1 MGSTPKGNDARI
13 DLSGGL
19 QAVSDRLYGGDL
31 SRKPLNYLIEYHR
44 VFESFKG
51 KLIRLLELG
60 VQNGLSILM
69 WKEYFQGRA
78 EIVGIDISPRPAR
91 FPDDPRVSFFQGGQ
105 DDPAVIAAASGGR
118 PFDVIIDDASHLG
131 FLTARSFALLF
142 PTLLNPG
149 GVYIIEDICTAF
161 TSSGADFDC
170 AEYCPPEIG
179 LPGAPRIFPSH
190 HHGMVGF
197 IKQLIDHAMGP
208 TAAGGYTR
216 YAIERMLIKTNIAFI
231 HKARHFEEQF

>member
-1 MGSTPKGNDARI
+1 MGDTPTGNDARV
-13 DLSGGL
+13 DLI
-19 QAVSDRLYGGDL
+19 AVADRLYGDDL
-31 SRKPLNYLIEYHR
+31 SRKPLTYLVEYDR
-44 VFESFKG
+44 IFQSFQDKP
-51 KLIRLLELG
+51 IRLLELG

-69 WKEYFQGRA
+69 WQEYFQGRA
-78 EIVGIDISPRPAR
+78 EVVGIDVSPKPAT
-91 FPDDPRVSFFQGGQ
+91 FPEDPRFSFLQGGQ
-105 DDPAVIAAASGGR
+105 DDPVVIAAACDGR

-149 GVYIIEDICTAF
+149 GVYVIEDICTAF

-170 AEYCPPEIG
+170 TDYCPAEIG
-179 LPGAPRIFPSH
+179 LPGSPRIFPSH

-197 IKQLIDHAMGP
+197 VKQLIDHAMGP

-216 YAIERMLIKTNIAFI
+216 YAIESMLIKTNIAYI
-231 HKARHFEEQF
+231 RKAL